1 MPSSPTATGPSDLA
15 VCDCPKA
22 RHDHGTRDMYG
33 YHKCRCTPCATASRD
48 YYRSTAH
55 LTRTKK
61 WANADLARKRIL
73 QLRAAGLT
81 MDAMAGLCGGHVSNL
96 RYVLRGPGG
105 RTVQRILP
113 STLDALNAI
122 SYKDVAGRT
131 ISKDTRVDGTVPR
144 LQTMALHA
152 VGWCSEELSS
162 QSGISVQT
170 FNKLMRGFG
179 TTEEMRQRI
188 DVLYQRLRRTIPPQ
202 DEPLQQLR
210 VRRALRK
217 AEPNGWTPGMAESLD
232 YDEAA

>member
-1 MPSSPTATGPSDLA
+1 MPSSPTAAGATELA

-22 RHDHGTRDMYG
+22 SHEHGTRDMYG
-33 YHKCRCTPCATASRD
+33 YHKCRCVPCAAANRD
-48 YYRSTAH
+48 YYRSTSH

-61 WANADLARKRIL
+61 WANAELARKRIL
-73 QLRAAGLT
+73 QLRGAGLT
-81 MDAMAGLCGGHVSNL
+81 MDAMAGLCGVHVSTLQYILN
-96 RYVLRGPGG
+96 GPGG
-105 RTVQRILP
+105 RTVQRILA
-113 STLDALNAI
+113 STLEALNAI
-122 SYKDVAGRT
+122 SYKDVASRP

-152 VGWCSEELSS
+152 VGWCAEDLSS

-170 FNKLMRGFG
+170 FNKLLRGFG

-188 DVLYQRLRRTIPPQ
+188 DALYNRLLKTVPPQ
-202 DEPLQQLR
+202 SAPLQRIR

-217 AEPNGWTPGMAESLD
+217 ATENGWTPDMAERLD